1 MYQGR
6 LPGGTN
12 SLVFKS
18 GFKSEPGS
26 RGQSLAGGTGILSRT
41 LTMGEL
47 GKGRAD
53 GKYLLHLMPSV
64 PEAETEDGGGEGHLP
79 KDLPQESRVL

>member
-1 MYQGR
+1 MVLRVNQAVED
-6 LPGGTN
+6 
-12 SLVFKS
+12 SLWL
-18 GFKSEPGS
+18 E
-26 RGQSLAGGTGILSRT
+26 GTGILSRT
-41 LTMGEL
+41 LMMGEL